1 MLFSLAVVASC
12 AAGWAAASPGPRG
25 LGRLESDLTD
35 ALVRR
40 QGGSTTT
47 SSAASSACT
56 GNTATTRAEWCDYS
70 LDTDY
75 YLEAPDTGVTR
86 EFWVSRQILPSAF
99 SLLALSSFLN

>member
-12 AAGWAAASPGPRG
+12 AVGWAAASPGPRG

-40 QGGSTTT
+40 QGGSTTAT
-47 SSAASSACT
+47 SSAASAACS
-56 GNTATTRAEWCDYS
+56 GNTATTRSEWCNYS

-86 EFWVSRQILPSAF
+86 EFWVSRQILRPSLF
-99 SLLALSSFLN
+99 LRSLL